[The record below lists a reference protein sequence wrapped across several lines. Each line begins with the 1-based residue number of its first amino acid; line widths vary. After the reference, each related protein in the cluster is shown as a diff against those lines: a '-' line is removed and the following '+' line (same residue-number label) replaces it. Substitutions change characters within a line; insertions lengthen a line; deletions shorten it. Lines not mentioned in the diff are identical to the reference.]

1 MELGENVR
9 TKDPQ
14 KIPTIFILSGGAG
27 ASGEQLVNTVLA
39 QFPENSARAQTIGNI
54 RHPEQIS
61 NVLKQ
66 ASMTGSFVVYTLVDE
81 QLRSQLVKEAQALG
95 VKTIDLM
102 GPLIDWL
109 SAALGR
115 EPLQQPGKYRQLHRE
130 YYDRVAAIDYTLM
143 HDDGKNPEGWSQA
156 EVVLVGVSRS
166 GKTPLSLYLAVLGW
180 KVANVPL
187 VPEIPVADALF
198 NLDSERVIGL
208 VIDPEQLLIY
218 RRQRQERLGVRETS
232 SYTDLEAIQEELQ
245 QAKRIFRK
253 GHFSMINMTDRTI
266 EQSADEIIRKRTG
279 QAINNLF

>member
-9 TKDPQ
+9 TKNPQ

-208 VIDPEQLLIY
+208 VIDPEQLLVY